1 MVRILRIFV
10 VMTVLVVVLAP
21 PATAAHEG
29 PIRGSV
35 MGEHT
40 APDFTDLDCI
50 AAGFLWR
57 FTSAGEGKVG
67 QMSHLGRIAAYDL
80 THCTVPGPD
89 GIRSVGMI
97 TFTAAN
103 GDELIVEHTM
113 LSQVIGDFPGGP
125 VHGFTFVGT
134 WEAVGGTGRF
144 SDATGAGTLDG
155 AGDIPDGVAFFD
167 RIPDGLMLINMKGTI
182 AYDRSGE

>member
-10 VMTVLVVVLAP
+10 VMTLLVVVLAP

-40 APDFTDLDCI
+40 APDFTDPDCI
-50 AAGFLWR
+50 AAGYVWR
-57 FTSAGEGKVG
+57 FTSSGEGKAG

-80 THCTVPGPD
+80 THCTAPGPD
-89 GIRSVGMI
+89 GIRSVGRI

-113 LSQVIGDFPGGP
+113 LSEVIGDFPSGP
-125 VHGFTFVGT
+125 VYGFTFVGT
-134 WEAVGGTGRF
+134 WKAVGGTGRF
-144 SDATGAGTLDG
+144 IHATGAGTLDG
-155 AGDIPDGVAFFD
+155 AGDIPDGMTVFD
-167 RIPDGLMLINMKGTI
+167 GIPDGLMLTNLTGTI
-182 AYDRSGE
+182 AYDRSGK